1 MTRRMIDDGKNLEPP
16 AEPFHWVQQPAVF
29 LQFEMQVVAGGHPRA
44 SDLPDALPDTDRF
57 TFPYKDPAHVR
68 VQGGVSALM
77 ADMDGPAVTRTVA
90 GGDHPAVS
98 GRIYRLAIRGRQV
111 HPLMEYSPTLKGM
124 DPVSESGGHP
134 VAGTP
139 AVKGE
144 QDRIVRQD
152 GDRPPQPSFLRSFPR
167 FPDMPV

>member
-1 MTRRMIDDGKNLEPP
+1 MIDDGKNLKPS
-16 AEPFHWVQQPAVF
+16 AEPFHRVQQPALF
-29 LQFEMQVVAGGHPRA
+29 LQLEMQVVAGGRPRA
-44 SDLPDALPDTDRF
+44 SDLPDALSDTDRF

-68 VQGGVSALM
+68 VQGGVSPLM
-77 ADMDGPAVTRTVA
+77 ADMDEPAVARAVA
-90 GGDHPAVS
+90 GGDYPAVS
-98 GRIYRLAIRGRQV
+98 RRIYRLAIRGRQI
-111 HPLMEYSPTLKGM
+111 HPRMEYSPALKGM
-124 DPVSESGGHP
+124 DPVSKSGGHP

-139 AVKGE
+139 AVKGK

>member
-1 MTRRMIDDGKNLEPP
+1 MIDDGKNLEPP
-16 AEPFHWVQQPAVF
+16 AEPFHRVQQPAVF

-68 VQGGVSALM
+68 VQGGVSTPM

-90 GGDHPAVS
+90 GGDHP
-98 GRIYRLAIRGRQV
+98 
-111 HPLMEYSPTLKGM
+111 
-124 DPVSESGGHP
+124 

-139 AVKGE
+139 AVKGK

-152 GDRPPQPSFLRSFPR
+152 DDRPPQPSFLRSFPR